1 MARSTRRD
9 GLWKARSLVLLAMA
23 LELARSRLRRCNGQY
38 LARLLTALQWPMVG
52 SFADLFEIMIFE
64 ALAEL

>member
-1 MARSTRRD
+1 M
-9 GLWKARSLVLLAMA
+9 LFFVAMA
-23 LELARSRLRRCNGQY
+23 FELARSRLRSYNGQY
-38 LARLLTALQWPMVG
+38 LARLLTTVQWPIVG

>member
-1 MARSTRRD
+1 
-9 GLWKARSLVLLAMA
+9 MA